1 MKYEQHDQ
9 VDFRG
14 KSPKDLTGREC
25 WPGQPFI
32 PEDVSSE
39 TSLQK
44 SRTQLI
50 MAAAFIPLGLGYWA
64 MARLGRGRHG
74 LSWGGP
80 R

>member
-1 MKYEQHDQ
+1 MLA
-9 VDFRG
+9 VGLLLGIRFG
-14 KSPKDLTGREC
+14 SPTFAAAYSDA
-25 WPGQPFI
+25 PGQ
-32 PEDVSSE
+32 VM
-39 TSLQK
+39 
-44 SRTQLI
+44 